1 MDATLAVGTEHD
13 EDDAVLG
20 ALGVVVLAVT
30 DLVAEAIVEYVVEV
44 EGELV
49 LPTILPII
57 DNEVAQVE
65 NGEEELL
72 EMVFHRA

>member
-1 MDATLAVGTEHD
+1 MDATLAVGPEHD

-65 NGEEELL
+65 NCEEELL